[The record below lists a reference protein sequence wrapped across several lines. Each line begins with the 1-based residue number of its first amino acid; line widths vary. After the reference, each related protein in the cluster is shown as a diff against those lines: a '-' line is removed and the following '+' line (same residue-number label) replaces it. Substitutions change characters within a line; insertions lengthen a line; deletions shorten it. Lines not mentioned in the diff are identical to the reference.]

1 MNKIKNVNQNIHLE
15 ILKQNIIQIK
25 KLLKSNK
32 NKNIINSQD
41 NLGDTPLHLSIRYHF
56 NEISLLLLKQTN
68 INLKIKNNNQ
78 NDILFEAIL
87 VENNYILNYLLNKP
101 DYQINL
107 NYKSFNNIS
116 YFHQG
121 IKQDNKIILKFLNLK
136 KNFYNYYDS
145 DNNTLL
151 HYAAFYERTNYLNV
165 LLKFNFDLDTKNNFD
180 QNVLNYYISSKK
192 KNLRII
198 KLIISNVNS
207 LDTNK
212 NNCLIN
218 LFQNFKNVN
227 NNILK
232 LFIKYNINLY
242 HCNQDEISPL
252 LQSILNN
259 SYNNF
264 LFLIKY
270 IKDLN
275 YVSYQTN
282 SIIHSF
288 YYLKENLI
296 IKYLKKLLS
305 SGFDLNN
312 ININLNSSVHM
323 LCKNQNLNKEYL
335 NLIIKYKG
343 NFFFKNNVG
352 KMAYEYLDLKHQ
364 KYINQIIFK
373 KKCIENI
380 NYCIEKLP
388 KIKEEINFL
397 KKNKKIRTTFQ
408 GTPINE
414 IMALLYLLKKH
425 KNDCAPISSDISN
438 LSFSD
443 YGLDYRKSTDK
454 LKYYENYINDF
465 NNCLKNK
472 KIKFIISPLRI
483 LDPETGG
490 HANYLIFNKN
500 TFEIERFE
508 PYGSHMINNNLDQ
521 KLKDFYYKINKKINY
536 LSPNEFCPN
545 LGIQELQE
553 IELELEKSQESIG
566 DPLGFCS
573 AWSIWYA
580 DLRLSN
586 PDKNREEL
594 IKKSININLQKTNL
608 TNFIRNYSQF
618 VVDQRDQLLRKNNI
632 SKLYEEQINDTQMN
646 KIIKI
651 INHEVKKLIY
661 KYTYNN

>member
-1 MNKIKNVNQNIHLE
+1 MDKLKFINQKIHFE
-15 ILKQNIIQIK
+15 ILKQNINEIK
-25 KLLKSNK
+25 KLLKSKNK
-32 NKNIINSQD
+32 NKIINSQN

-56 NEISLLLLKQTN
+56 NEISELLLSQPN

-78 NDILFEAIL
+78 NDIFFEAIL
-87 VENNYILNYLLNKP
+87 VENNYILKYLLNNAK
-101 DYQINL
+101 YQINL
-107 NYKSFNNIS
+107 NYKSLNNIS
-116 YFHQG
+116 YFHQA
-121 IKQDNKIILKFLNLK
+121 IKQNNKIILNYLKTK
-136 KNFYNYYDS
+136 KNFFNYSDS

-151 HYAAFYERTNYLNV
+151 HYAAYYERTNYLNI
-165 LLKFNFDLDTKNNFD
+165 LLKLNFDLDTKNNFD
-180 QNVLNYYISSKK
+180 QNVLNYYISSGK
-192 KNLRII
+192 KNLKII
-198 KLIISNVNS
+198 KLIISDVNS

-218 LFQNFKNVN
+218 LLQRFKNVN

-232 LFIKYNINLY
+232 LIIKYNINLY

-252 LQSILNN
+252 LQTILNN
-259 SYNNF
+259 SYNDF
-264 LFLIKY
+264 LFLIKH

-282 SIIHSF
+282 SIIHVF
-288 YYLKENLI
+288 YYLKDDLN
-296 IKYLKKLLS
+296 IKYFKKLLS

-323 LCKNQNLNKEYL
+323 LCKNQNLNNNYL
-335 NLIIKYKG
+335 NLIIKYNG
-343 NFFFKNNVG
+343 NFFIKNNVD
-352 KMAYEYLDLKHQ
+352 KMAYDYLELKNK
-364 KYINQIIFK
+364 KYINQKIFK
-373 KKCIENI
+373 KDCINNI
-380 NYCIEKLP
+380 NSCIK
-388 KIKEEINFL
+388 KIPQIKDDINFL

-425 KNDCAPISSDISN
+425 KNDCAPISSQISD
-438 LSFSD
+438 LSFSE
-443 YGLDYRKSTDK
+443 YGLDYRKSTNK
-454 LKYYENYINDF
+454 LKYYEEYIDDF
-465 NNCLKNK
+465 KKCLKNK
-472 KIKFIISPLRI
+472 NINFIISPLRI

-490 HANYLIFNKN
+490 HANYLIFNKQ

-508 PYGSHMINNNLDQ
+508 PYGSNINNNNLDL
-521 KLKDFYYKINKKINY
+521 KLKEFYSNINKKINY

-586 PDKNREEL
+586 PNKKREEL
-594 IKKSININLQKTNL
+594 IKKSININLQKNNL
-608 TNFIRNYSQF
+608 TNFIRSYSQF
-618 VVDQRDQLLRKNNI
+618 IVDQRDQLLRKNNI
-632 SKLYEEQINDTQMN
+632 SKLYEEQVSELQMN
-646 KIIKI
+646 KIIKV
-651 INHEVKKLIY
+651 INNEVKKLIY
-661 KYTYNN
+661 KYT